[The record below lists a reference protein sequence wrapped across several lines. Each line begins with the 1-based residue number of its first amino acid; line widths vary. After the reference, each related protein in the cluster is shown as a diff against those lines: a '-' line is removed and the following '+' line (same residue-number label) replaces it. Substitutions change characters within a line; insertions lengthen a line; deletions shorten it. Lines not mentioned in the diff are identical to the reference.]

1 MPTLLLDKKRCLRN
15 IQNMSRKAAGHQLSF
30 RPHFKTHQ
38 SAEIGDWYRDFGVSK
53 ITVAS
58 FRMAS
63 YFALAGWKDILVA
76 FPFNPHDLPQLN
88 SLSETCRISILIDH
102 PDTLLFLDQLKHP
115 VEFYVDI
122 DTGYG
127 RTGIPG
133 DQYEKI
139 EHLIRDT
146 QKNSKLHFRGFYC
159 HAGHSYKA
167 ESSEEKEKIHLKAV
181 SDLASLKK
189 QFAQFSPLALYGDT
203 PGCSIQED
211 FSGID
216 EITPGNF
223 VFYDLVQ
230 HSLGACNE
238 KDIAVAMECPVAGKY
253 NHSGHIL
260 IHGGAVHFSKESLM
274 LDGRTIFGQRVQR
287 SETGWTLPVHNAWLS
302 NVSQEHG
309 VLEKCGELF
318 NQVSIGDTLLFLP
331 VHSCLTANL
340 AKEYRT
346 LDGERIT
353 NIHST

>member
-15 IQNMSRKAAGHQLSF
+15 IQNMSRKAAGFQLSF

-38 SAEIGDWYRDFGVSK
+38 SAEIGDWYRDFGITK

-76 FPFNPHDLPQLN
+76 FPFNPHDLDRLN
-88 SLSETCRISILIDH
+88 KLAGSVRISVLLDN
-102 PDTLLFLDQLKHP
+102 PDSLPFLDQLHHP
-115 VEFYVDI
+115 IEFYVDI

-167 ESSEEKEKIHLKAV
+167 ESSEEKEKIHLNAV

-211 FSGID
+211 FSCID

-223 VFYDLVQ
+223 VFYDLMQ
-230 HSLGACNE
+230 YTLGSCSLD
-238 KDIAVAMECPVAGKY
+238 DIAVAMACPVVGKY
-253 NHSGHIL
+253 PDQKRMV
-260 IHGGAVHFSKESLM
+260 IHGGAVHFSKESVRISGQEL
-274 LDGRTIFGQRVQR
+274 FGKGIPPQEFFLT
-287 SETGWTLPVHNAWLS
+287 SI
-302 NVSQEHG
+302 SQEHG
-309 VLEKCGELF
+309 IIENAGAWYDRV
-318 NQVSIGDTLLFLP
+318 QIGDTIHLLP
-331 VHSCLTANL
+331 VHSCLTSNL
-340 AKEYRT
+340 MREYQT
-346 LDGERIT
+346 LEG
-353 NIHST
+353 NIISTINS